1 MSKIFK
7 PLLALVVVLAAAYG
21 VADWFFPQQFAA
33 SALAAQRSLAG
44 LQRKDVDIPGQ
55 HIVYLEGG
63 QGQPLLLLHGFGAD
77 KDNWPRIAMYLS
89 SRYHVIAP
97 DLPGY
102 GESSQPPA
110 AQARIE
116 DQLNYLA
123 QFVSALHLEH
133 FDLGGNSMGGW
144 ISAAYAAA
152 HPEQVNSLWLLAP
165 AGLTTA
171 QPSDLVKIVRSGGH
185 VPLVARTPAEFEQ
198 LLDFVFVHRP
208 WVPRAVV
215 GALAQHAAQNAAY
228 DQQIFDGLVA
238 EPPLEP
244 QVKGLATPTLIV
256 WGDHDRALH
265 YSGAEVLHGLLPHS
279 QVVIMPDIG
288 HLPMMEAPS
297 KTAADYIAFR
307 DSLGKH

>member
-1 MSKIFK
+1 VGRILK
-7 PLLALVVVLAAAYG
+7 LLLAALALVAVAYG
-21 VADWFFPQQFAA
+21 VADFFFPARFAA
-33 SALAAQRSLAG
+33 AALAAQRSAAG
-44 LQRKDVDIPGQ
+44 LQRKEIDIPGQ

-77 KDNWPRIAMYLS
+77 KDNWARIALYLT
-89 SRYHVIAP
+89 SRYRVIAP

-102 GESSQPPA
+102 GESSHPA
-110 AQARIE
+110 PEQARIE
-116 DQLNYLA
+116 DQLRYLN
-123 QFVSALHLEH
+123 QFAAALKLER

-165 AGLTTA
+165 AGLSTA
-171 QPSDLVKIVRSGGH
+171 QPSDLIQIVRSGGH
-185 VPLVARTPAEFEQ
+185 PPLIARTPHEFEQ

-208 WVPRAVV
+208 WVPRAVI
-215 GALAQHAAQNAAY
+215 GALAQRAVQNAAY
-228 DQQIFDGLVA
+228 DQKIFDELVKDPA
-238 EPPLEP
+238 LEP
-244 QVKGLATPTLIV
+244 QVQGLGTPTLIV

-265 YSGAEVLHGLLPHS
+265 YSGAEVLHGLMPHS
-279 QVVIMPDIG
+279 QVVIMADIG

-297 KTAADYIAFR
+297 KAAADYVLFR